1 MVYHYTGIPSI
12 INYGINFIAMTQV
25 SSPYIKQISA
35 QNIKSTWRSTGARR
49 LNIAQCFDKVYPRCI
64 HYIVWEMRNEAK
76 MSLAAMT

>member
-35 QNIKSTWRSTGARR
+35 QNIKST
-49 LNIAQCFDKVYPRCI
+49 
-64 HYIVWEMRNEAK
+64 
-76 MSLAAMT
+76 